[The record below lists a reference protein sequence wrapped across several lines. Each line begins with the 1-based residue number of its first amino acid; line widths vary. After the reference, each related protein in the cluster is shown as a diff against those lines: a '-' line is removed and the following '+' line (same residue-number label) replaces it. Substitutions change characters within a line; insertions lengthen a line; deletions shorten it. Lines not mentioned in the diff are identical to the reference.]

1 MTTLPI
7 HQLPAARMSR
17 LTEQAAK
24 IMAHK
29 ARRERFKR
37 WVKRNIVD
45 DDPRSQEEQ
54 MLDELSPDRSSL
66 WFTLFVIAG
75 MAALVIGW
83 ALIF

>member
-1 MTTLPI
+1 
-7 HQLPAARMSR
+7 MSR
-17 LTEQAAK
+17 LTNEAK
-24 IMAHK
+24 AH

>member
-1 MTTLPI
+1 MTLQLHT
-7 HQLPAARMSR
+7 LPAARMSR
-17 LTEQAAK
+17 LTNEAK
-24 IMAHK
+24 AH

-37 WVKRNIVD
+37 WVERNIVA

-75 MAALVIGW
+75 MATLVIGW